1 MGARIP
7 WRERCKRGP
16 LHRPSVHTSSPIS
29 RRACYAAGAVGA
41 CLASTPAEYGVT
53 GVKSFIVSHDGVV
66 YEKDF
71 WPATLN
77 EFIKM
82 DRFNTDRS
90 WKPILEE

>member
-1 MGARIP
+1 VQT
-7 WRERCKRGP
+7 GP
-16 LHRPSVHTSSPIS
+16 LHRPSVHASSPIS
-29 RRACYAAGAVGA
+29 RRGCYAAGAVGA

-71 WPATLN
+71 GPATLN